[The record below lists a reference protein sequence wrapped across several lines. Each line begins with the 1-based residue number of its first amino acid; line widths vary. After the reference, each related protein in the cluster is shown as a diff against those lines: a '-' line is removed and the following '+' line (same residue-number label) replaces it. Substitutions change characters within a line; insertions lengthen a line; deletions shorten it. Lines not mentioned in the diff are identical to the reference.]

1 MFRLSNTNS
10 FLILCSNFLVLIS
23 LVAVFTGC
31 ATVDTGAS
39 ETVPVNSA
47 PSTEPAESVGSGT
60 PTESAPGISIAIFP
74 FGGLWTGDQ
83 SQAIAVQVADVA
95 AATIEKDARF
105 VLRYS
110 YYANAADNELSIPGI
125 ERVWDGVA
133 PNNYLDESH
142 LYSLGKRYNLDAVLV
157 YKVELGPWR
166 YSDFAWVNVE
176 CRVFDIEKRGRVN
189 SQGDLG
195 HAKELT
201 EDCLSK
207 LNAERA
213 T

>member
-1 MFRLSNTNS
+1 MFRLNNTNS
-10 FLILCSNFLVLIS
+10 FMKRCSTIIVLIS
-23 LVAVFTGC
+23 LGVVLTGC
-31 ATVDTGAS
+31 ATADTGTS
-39 ETVPVNSA
+39 ETIPVVTT
-47 PSTEPAESVGSGT
+47 PSTETAESVESGT
-60 PTESAPGISIAIFP
+60 PTESASGLSIAIFP

-83 SQAIAVQVADVA
+83 SQAIAVQMSEVA

-110 YYANAADNELSIPGI
+110 YYANADDNELSISGT
-125 ERVWDGVA
+125 ERVWEGVR
-133 PNNYLDESH
+133 PNNYLNEST

-166 YSDFAWVNVE
+166 HSDFAWVNVE

-189 SQGDLG
+189 SQGDLDL
-195 HAKELT
+195 AKELT

-207 LNAERA
+207 SNAERA